1 MTMKHNRHLSTCV
14 YMSII
19 AINDNIVLTLAFH
32 KWFVENVV
40 AGHSKWLCKAKLF
53 SVHVFACYGA
63 FQIVL
68 MTLDKVIAIKLPHR
82 SASICTAKRARLLS
96 LINFIIVIIL
106 YLPILDFSNTN
117 ERQNDCIRYA
127 KDGWYVTAYSY
138 FAIVVNPLL
147 PIALLFVMNIIII
160 MAVWE
165 SQRLRQ
171 DAKTGQ
177 QHSRNRTTEI
187 QLTIMLILVSSMFII
202 LLLPFESWTIYL
214 RVSEKF
220 KTPREFARFTFIFN
234 IVYELYMIN
243 YGINFYLY
251 LVSGRKFRA
260 DLISLF
266 KRKPVSQNSSSGQ
279 LSESR
284 QTVSERI

>member
-1 MTMKHNRHLSTCV
+1 M
-14 YMSII
+14 
-19 AINDNIVLTLAFH
+19 
-32 KWFVENVV
+32 
-40 AGHSKWLCKAKLF
+40 
-53 SVHVFACYGA
+53 
-63 FQIVL
+63 
-68 MTLDKVIAIKLPHR
+68 
-82 SASICTAKRARLLS
+82 
-96 LINFIIVIIL
+96 
-106 YLPILDFSNTN
+106 N
-117 ERQNDCIRYA
+117 ELKNDCIRYA

-138 FAIVVNPLL
+138 FAIAINPLL
-147 PIALLFVMNIIII
+147 PIALLFAMNIFIII
-160 MAVWE
+160 AVWE

-177 QHSRNRTTEI
+177 QHSRNRTTEV

-220 KTPREFARFTFIFN
+220 KTPKEFARFTFIFN